1 MYGSQEVSG
10 ELVVSSC
17 DASKILDATKA
28 ALDSVTAFVGAL
40 VEGMDDDAIGFV
52 GNDRDCAVLDDLGAQ
67 SIAIVALVG
76 KKLRHEWRE
85 RQDGGR

>member
-1 MYGSQEVSG
+1 MDGGQEVSG
-10 ELVVSSC
+10 ELVVSSG
-17 DASKILDATKA
+17 DAAKVLDAAKA
-28 ALDSVTAFVGAL
+28 SFDGVSALVGAL

-52 GNDRDCAVLDDLGAQ
+52 GDDRDCAALDDLGAQ
-67 SIAIVALVG
+67 PVTVVALVG